1 VTGIVISQS
10 EESVLGSWEV
20 VIGKEIDWL
29 MEGLAV
35 RELYMLTICS
45 VCGWMKDRRR

>member
-1 VTGIVISQS
+1 MAGIVISQP

-29 MEGLAV
+29 MAGLAV
-35 RELYMLTICS
+35 REVDMLTICS
-45 VCGWMKDRRR
+45 VCDWMEDKGR